1 MTPRILISVQCFY
14 IFARY
19 TRLGFKN
26 LDFFPSSANYSQM
39 GVMLEIAKMEKKC
52 IIFLNLFC

>member
-39 GVMLEIAKMEKKC
+39 GVMLEIAKMEKKMYY
-52 IIFLNLFC
+52 FP